1 MIPIV
6 VTPYER
12 RYLQRVRDLI
22 FHSELVHSH
31 LDWQETDQWLDTQ
44 SVPMRCAWQRGRL
57 VGVMGVSS
65 PLNRTCWLRLAAI
78 HHQADH
84 SRVLRALWEDLVIE
98 LRSRYVQTVALLAVR
113 DWIVRYVPVLGF
125 RYVEDIITLARNG
138 AELPETLPNRLVIR
152 AAQPEDLDELAR
164 VDNAAF
170 EPPWQ
175 LSPDELR
182 QAVRISAS
190 CTVGLLDDMMVGYQL
205 STLYFDGA
213 HLARL
218 AVIPSVQGLG
228 LGGALLADGLQRFFR
243 RGIYGMTL
251 NTQSS
256 NRRSRRLYERYGFAP
271 NGYDLPYWVI
281 TL

>member
-12 RYLQRVRDLI
+12 RYLQRARDLI
-22 FHSELVHSH
+22 FHSDLVHSH

-44 SVPMRCAWQRGRL
+44 TAPMRCAWQRGRL
-57 VGVMGVSS
+57 VGLMGVSW

-78 HHQADH
+78 QNH
-84 SRVLRALWEDLVIE
+84 SDPVWVLRALWDDLLPE
-98 LRSRYVQTVALLAVR
+98 LRRQYVQTVALLAVR
-113 DWIVRYVPVLGF
+113 DWIVRYVPALGF
-125 RYVEDIITLARNG
+125 RYIEDIITLARNG
-138 AELPETLPNRLVIR
+138 GDLPETRPNRMVIR

-170 EPPWQ
+170 APPWQ
-175 LSPDELR
+175 LSRDELR

-190 CTVGLLDDMMVGYQL
+190 CTVGLLDEVMVGYQL

-218 AVIPSVQGLG
+218 AVVPSAQGLG
-228 LGGALLADGLQRFFR
+228 LGGALLADGLARFFR

-251 NTQSS
+251 NTQAS
-256 NRRSRRLYERYGFAP
+256 NRRSRRLYERYGFVP
-271 NGYDLPYWVI
+271 NGYDLPYWEI
-281 TL
+281 NL